1 MMKWALVV
9 AGLGDLARPAEKLS
23 ASQNTALAVTGF
35 IWVRYVATYVFL
47 GLYSI
52 GTASSLRPSTIRSPP
67 STSSSAQQV

>member
-52 GTASSLRPSTIRSPP
+52 GTASS
-67 STSSSAQQV
+67 